1 MQIREIYK
9 RQNQQRGSNLILLQL
24 IVQLVCYKKGIV
36 HIFQIRMIPVRGDH
50 KQ

>member
-1 MQIREIYK
+1 MQKREIYK
-9 RQNQQRGSNLILLQL
+9 RQNQQRVSNLTLLQL

-36 HIFQIRMIPVRGDH
+36 HIFLTRMIPVKGDP